1 MEEQDPRSIYYVRI
15 HTTESINKKRLTFFL
30 FFNIL
35 GSTFIYLITQKITY
49 VLLFTFLSCIIFIK
63 YILIFFIKIYQKV
76 APTWLR
82 DKCRFEPSCSNYMLQ
97 SLEKYGLF
105 KGICKGLNR
114 LKRCNINDG
123 GYDYP

>member
-63 YILIFFIKIYQKV
+63 YNTILNKI
-76 APTWLR
+76 
-82 DKCRFEPSCSNYMLQ
+82 
-97 SLEKYGLF
+97 
-105 KGICKGLNR
+105 
-114 LKRCNINDG
+114 
-123 GYDYP
+123 